1 MENEQVLETTAVEV
15 EEKKPVTRKR
25 NVKVKGK
32 GTRTRKPVAKA
43 APEQPFE
50 SPLET
55 PVEKPIKR
63 ATRPW
68 EPAKLYNIP
77 EDLKD
82 PRFVYRMVNSK
93 KEGNELKKLQ
103 EGWEYDKVLVRK
115 MEERGLMPPRAI
127 GDGTPV
133 DGIYRIREMIVR
145 RIPKELADS
154 RNKYYLERGNRGLTD
169 AQQTMRNE
177 LPGGGA
183 EFPTYGNF
191 KEERIRE
198 NIG

>member
-1 MENEQVLETTAVEV
+1 MDEDTGMVETVQP
-15 EEKKPVTRKR
+15 EKKPVVTRKR
-25 NVKVKGK
+25 NVKAKVK

-43 APEQPFE
+43 APEQPLE
-50 SPLET
+50 SPLENT
-55 PVEKPIKR
+55 VEIPTKKA

-103 EGWEYDKVLVRK
+103 EGWEYDKDLVRK
-115 MEERGLMPPRAI
+115 MTDRGLMPPRAI

-133 DGIYRIREMIVR
+133 DGIYRIREMIVM
-145 RIPKELADS
+145 RIPKEMAES
-154 RNKYYLERGNRGLTD
+154 RNKFYLERGNRGLRD

-177 LPGGGA
+177 LSGDSP
-183 EFPTYGNF
+183 ELYGNF
-191 KEERIRE
+191 KEERIKD